1 MSELELRPRAWGFLK
16 CWWEQG
22 AGMAEYRAFTVGRDG
37 HFVGS
42 EALICA
48 DDSEAIEKAKR
59 FLDGHDIELWSGE
72 RFIARLRHKPDSA
85 V

>member
-1 MSELELRPRAWGFLK
+1 MLAFANTGGE
-16 CWWEQG
+16 G
-22 AGMAEYRAFTVGRDG
+22 AGMVEYRAFTVGPDG

-48 DDSEAIEKAKR
+48 DDFEAIEKAR
-59 FLDGHDIELWSGE
+59 QFVDGHDIELWSGT
-72 RFIARLRHKPDSA
+72 RFIARLSHKPESD